1 MRAGRTGRQILASF
15 ALTAFSLLTACQML
29 GDTKPRT
36 TFYGALT
43 ESDIDL
49 AKSALQDT
57 LENRVSGE
65 PGNWQNGTTG
75 IKGSVTP
82 LRTYRIA
89 SGTYCRDYQEVVSK
103 PGREVTRSRTACR
116 DANGVWITVRS

>member
-1 MRAGRTGRQILASF
+1 M
-15 ALTAFSLLTACQML
+15 TAFSLLTACQIP

-36 TFYGALT
+36 SFYGALT

-49 AKSALQDT
+49 ARSALQDT
-57 LENRVSGE
+57 LETRVSGE

-75 IKGSVTP
+75 IEGSVTP

-89 SGTYCRDYQEVVSK
+89 SGTYCRDYQEIVTGQESIL
-103 PGREVTRSRTACR
+103 TRSRTACR
-116 DANGVWITVRS
+116 DANGVWIPVES